1 MKNSRK
7 DKTLSGLLLILS
19 GIVMI
24 YAVYSGLDINSLQ
37 LNQINLNFIFNLID
51 SYLDLIIIAY
61 VFICLQVA
69 GYFELKYKQNYLM
82 VSLISV
88 FLTPISLLFIH
99 DDENEKD

>member
-1 MKNSRK
+1 MKNSKK
-7 DKTLSGLLLILS
+7 DKIISGFLLILS

-37 LNQINLNFIFNLID
+37 INLDFIINLID

-61 VFICLQVA
+61 VFICFQIA

>member
-1 MKNSRK
+1 MNNSKK
-7 DKTLSGLLLILS
+7 DKIISGLLLILS

-37 LNQINLNFIFNLID
+37 INLDFIIYLID

-61 VFICLQVA
+61 VFICLQIA
-69 GYFELKYKQNYLM
+69 GYFELKYKQNYLI

-88 FLTPISLLFIH
+88 LLTPISLLFIH
-99 DDENEKD
+99 DDKNEKD

>member
-1 MKNSRK
+1 MINSKR
-7 DKTLSGLLLILS
+7 DKTLSVLLLILS

-24 YAVYSGLDINSLQ
+24 YAVYSGLDINSLRI
-37 LNQINLNFIFNLID
+37 NQINLDFIFNLID
-51 SYLDLIIIAY
+51 SYFDLIIITY
-61 VFICLQVA
+61 VFICLQIA

-88 FLTPISLLFIH
+88 LLTPISLLFIH

>member
-37 LNQINLNFIFNLID
+37 INQDYIINLID

-61 VFICLQVA
+61 VFICLQIA
-69 GYFELKYKQNYLM
+69 GYFELKYKQNYLI

-88 FLTPISLLFIH
+88 LLTPISLLFIH

>member
-1 MKNSRK
+1 MINSKK
-7 DKTLSGLLLILS
+7 DKMLSVLLLILS

-24 YAVYSGLDINSLQ
+24 YAVYSGLDINSDEI
-37 LNQINLNFIFNLID
+37 NQINLDFIFNLID
-51 SYLDLIIIAY
+51 SYFDLIIIAY
-61 VFICLQVA
+61 FFICLQIA